1 MLYEILQ
8 SRFFASKSTLQ
19 PRESALRRGSKDTPK
34 TRKGA
39 EVDCLS
45 NAMRQYVGPNSRI
58 FVSADLPWPMD
69 VP

>member
-8 SRFFASKSTLQ
+8 SRPFASKRTLQ
-19 PRESALRRGSKDTPK
+19 PRESALRRGSKDTLK

-45 NAMRQYVGPNSRI
+45 NVMWQHVGPNSRS
-58 FVSADLPWPMD
+58 FVSAGLPWPMD